1 MQIIL
6 IDIKKKQSKW
16 NRTHRQN
23 ILIKQR
29 GYYWTIIKK
38 NNKEIYRLQKDC
50 KNDREIF
57 NEIRYA
63 KKNKYRY
70 ELIGKQY
77 ERDSTYR
84 KKWFATNKS
93 RSGYYLCTYCGFPV
107 HRKKITVDHIIPI
120 QKVKE
125 SEHYR
130 KLLKRKGCDNVNDLK
145 NLCGACWSCN
155 CNLKKA
161 KAGIWI
167 FIGYLFKHKWI
178 NRIRFYLICLF
189 IADRIYQ
196 YYLIFAKLP

>member
-6 IDIKKKQSKW
+6 IDIKKNQSKW

-23 ILIKQR
+23 ILIKR
-29 GYYWTIIKK
+29 KYYWTIIKK

-50 KNDREIF
+50 KTDKEIT
-57 NEIRYA
+57 NEIKYA

-70 ELIGKQY
+70 EFIDKRY
-77 ERDSTYR
+77 ERDSNYR
-84 KKWFATNKS
+84 KRWLAANQS

-130 KLLKRKGCDNVNDLK
+130 KLLKRKGCNSVNDVK
-145 NLCGACWSCN
+145 NLCGACRSCN
-155 CNLKKA
+155 CNLKRA

-167 FIGYLFKHKWI
+167 FAGYSFKHKWI
-178 NRIRFYLICLF
+178 NRFRFSLLCLF
-189 IADRIYQ
+189 IIERCFRWY
-196 YYLIFAKLP
+196 IFFSELP